1 MEFRTFAM
9 YYLEILAVCIM
20 MLPIIFALVKGVLK
34 AKYEA
39 REKFVS
45 DICKALSAGLD
56 KLTNEM
62 KKNRE
67 KNTASSEKD

>member
-1 MEFRTFAM
+1 MEFRTFAL

-34 AKYEA
+34 AKYQA
-39 REKFVS
+39 RKEFVS
-45 DICKALSAGLD
+45 DICKACSAGLD
-56 KLTNEM
+56 KLTDEM